1 MSDKIGFIFPGQGSQ
16 VVGMGRAFVENLPD
30 LRKLYVDASA
40 ILGYDLAALCFEGP
54 LEQLNNTRFTQ
65 PALLV
70 TSIVALQALGSALQP
85 AVVAGHSLGEY
96 SALFSAGGISFQD
109 VVQLVQNRAKFMA
122 EAVPSDRGLVA
133 AVLGL
138 APQEVKQACEE
149 AQSEGVVSAANFNAP
164 GQVVIAGEKV
174 AVERAIECA
183 KAKGCRRA
191 MPLPV
196 SVPVH
201 TALMK
206 PAADRLAPFVESAS
220 LSDLRVPLIN
230 NAEAKPL
237 VKAADI
243 RGSLIQQLPSSVL
256 WEQSIRVMGEMGVTT
271 FVEVGPGTVLTGLV
285 KRILPDAI
293 LCNVYNPESMQ
304 KTLATLKKVA

>member
-1 MSDKIGFIFPGQGSQ
+1 M
-16 VVGMGRAFVENLPD
+16 
-30 LRKLYVDASA
+30 
-40 ILGYDLAALCFEGP
+40 
-54 LEQLNNTRFTQ
+54 
-65 PALLV
+65 
-70 TSIVALQALGSALQP
+70 
-85 AVVAGHSLGEY
+85 
-96 SALFSAGGISFQD
+96 
-109 VVQLVQNRAKFMA
+109 
-122 EAVPSDRGLVA
+122 
-133 AVLGL
+133 
-138 APQEVKQACEE
+138 
-149 AQSEGVVSAANFNAP
+149 
-164 GQVVIAGEKV
+164 
-174 AVERAIECA
+174 
-183 KAKGCRRA
+183 
-191 MPLPV
+191 

>member
-16 VVGMGRAFVENLPD
+16 VVGMGQAFVENQPD
-30 LRKLYVDASA
+30 LRKFYVDASA

-54 LEQLNNTRFTQ
+54 LEQLNNTEFTQ

-96 SALFSAGGISFQD
+96 SALVSAGGIGFQD
-109 VVQLVQNRAKFMA
+109 AVQLVQNRAKFMA

-191 MPLPV
+191 MLLPV

-201 TALMK
+201 TVLMK
-206 PAADRLAPFVESAS
+206 PAADRLAPFVESVS

-293 LCNVYNPESMQ
+293 LCNVHNPESMQ

>member
-16 VVGMGRAFVENLPD
+16 AVGMGQAFVENQPD
-30 LRKLYVDASA
+30 LRKFYADAST

-54 LEQLNNTRFTQ
+54 AEQLNNTEFTQ

-70 TSIVALQALGSALQP
+70 TSIVALQALGSAVLP

-96 SALFSAGGISFQD
+96 SALVAAGGISFQD
-109 VVQLVQNRAKFMA
+109 AVQLVQNRAKFMA
-122 EAVPSDRGLVA
+122 EAVPSGSGLVA

-138 APQEVKQACEE
+138 APEEVKRACEE

-164 GQVVIAGEKV
+164 GQVVIAGETA

-183 KAKGCRRA
+183 KAKGCKRA
-191 MPLPV
+191 IPLPV

-201 TALMK
+201 TALMRS
-206 PAADRLAPFVESAS
+206 AADRLTPFVESAS
-220 LSDLRVPLIN
+220 LSNLRVPLIN

-237 VKAADI
+237 SKASEI
-243 RGSLIQQLPSSVL
+243 RASLIQQLPSSVL
-256 WEQSIRVMGEMGVTT
+256 WEQSIRVMGEIGVTT

-285 KRILPDAI
+285 KRILPEAT
-293 LCNVYNPESMQ
+293 LCNVHNPESMQ
-304 KTLATLKKVA
+304 KTLAVLRKVA